1 MGFSTLLPW
10 SLLFWQLSTIWE
22 INEQYSHGFIVPVI
36 MIYLILK
43 IPSLPVHDP
52 TQNGSSKIDFY
63 FVLGTLLILF
73 LFPIWIIRSA
83 NPDWR
88 LLNVVFFLTVLLF
101 SFLCIYMDGGWEK
114 TKHFFFPLLFFAV
127 AIPWPLST
135 DLKLAQWLQTKVSST
150 IVDCLLL
157 MEHKAILQGT
167 VIDVGVFGKIGV
179 DQACSGINGL
189 QASMV
194 VSLFF
199 GAYYGLPVI
208 HRVFLFLSG
217 FVVALLMN
225 LARAFTMSFIKVK
238 GRGEL
243 LDSPVLSI
251 GKWQAPNLHDL
262 AGLIETIF
270 ILICILLIS
279 KIFTIGTIVSPISEK
294 ENNWNNLL
302 IRSPLGLSLVTVI
315 ILVAAVISSEVHY
328 AYKEKDMV
336 NMPEIKV
343 NLDEKDLLIEKQ
355 EIPRQVVAQLHFKEA
370 SSKQWQDKFRTIPH
384 PYGLEPK
391 INPNDQYWQAFQ
403 ASWDS
408 GGACTAVLST
418 HSPESCLPLTGL
430 SQIAPLPGKN
440 PLLIPIKVNEQE
452 ILFEAYE
459 FSKNLR
465 KLFVFRCFWPKKLMP
480 NQPNLFP
487 RGGYNFSGRI
497 ASAIEGRRNV
507 GGTMLAIALA
517 NVDSQ
522 KKALSKLQNLANRRI
537 SFVY

>member
-1 MGFSTLLPW
+1 MKYLNQLIMGFSTLLPW

-43 IPSLPVHDP
+43 IPSPPVHDP
-52 TQNGSSKIDFY
+52 KQNGSPKIDFY

-208 HRVFLFLSG
+208 HRVFLFLSES
-217 FVVALLMN
+217 LL
-225 LARAFTMSFIKVK
+225 R
-238 GRGEL
+238 
-243 LDSPVLSI
+243 
-251 GKWQAPNLHDL
+251 
-262 AGLIETIF
+262 
-270 ILICILLIS
+270 
-279 KIFTIGTIVSPISEK
+279 
-294 ENNWNNLL
+294 
-302 IRSPLGLSLVTVI
+302 
-315 ILVAAVISSEVHY
+315 
-328 AYKEKDMV
+328 
-336 NMPEIKV
+336 
-343 NLDEKDLLIEKQ
+343 
-355 EIPRQVVAQLHFKEA
+355 HF
-370 SSKQWQDKFRTIPH
+370 
-384 PYGLEPK
+384 
-391 INPNDQYWQAFQ
+391 
-403 ASWDS
+403 
-408 GGACTAVLST
+408 C
-418 HSPESCLPLTGL
+418 
-430 SQIAPLPGKN
+430 
-440 PLLIPIKVNEQE
+440 
-452 ILFEAYE
+452 
-459 FSKNLR
+459 
-465 KLFVFRCFWPKKLMP
+465 
-480 NQPNLFP
+480 
-487 RGGYNFSGRI
+487 
-497 ASAIEGRRNV
+497 
-507 GGTMLAIALA
+507 
-517 NVDSQ
+517 
-522 KKALSKLQNLANRRI
+522 
-537 SFVY
+537 